1 MKNDVFDMMAAG
13 CAEAVQSCP
22 APAQVPP
29 AQVAS
34 LAAQL
39 IGYGLSRHVPAM
51 QDGFDIITG
60 HGRWRVD
67 GALAVQMAELMRLHL
82 MKQLETV

>member
-13 CAEAVQSCP
+13 KADAAQSVP

-39 IGYGLSRHVPAM
+39 IGYGLSHHVPAM
-51 QDGFDIITG
+51 QEGFDIITS

-67 GALAVQMAELMRLHL
+67 GELAVQMAKLMRQHL
-82 MKQLETV
+82 MRQLATA